1 MQTLHRYLIRRLFAI
16 IFVPLRMCRCADF
29 GCADGLRFL
38 NPHIRTF
45 KIRTSS
51 MALKKAQER
60 EYARVLFIAENL
72 SQKVIAE
79 RVGVTEKTLGN
90 WIEKGDWK
98 KLKRSMLT
106 TRQNQ
111 LVLLYDQLDWLNLEI
126 SVRDFKSATIKEADI
141 IIKLTAAIKNLEI
154 EISLGETIEVARG
167 FIGFLGQHDNE
178 LSKKVTTFF
187 DLYIQTKAR

>member
-1 MQTLHRYLIRRLFAI
+1 
-16 IFVPLRMCRCADF
+16 
-29 GCADGLRFL
+29 
-38 NPHIRTF
+38 
-45 KIRTSS
+45 

>member
-1 MQTLHRYLIRRLFAI
+1 
-16 IFVPLRMCRCADF
+16 
-29 GCADGLRFL
+29 
-38 NPHIRTF
+38 
-45 KIRTSS
+45 

-154 EISLGETIEVARG
+154 ETSLGETIEVARG